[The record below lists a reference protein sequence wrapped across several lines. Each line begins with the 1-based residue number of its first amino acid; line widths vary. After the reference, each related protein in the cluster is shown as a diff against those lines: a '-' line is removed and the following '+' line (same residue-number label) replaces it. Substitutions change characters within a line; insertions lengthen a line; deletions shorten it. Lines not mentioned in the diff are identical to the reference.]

1 MWRAHRENDM
11 GAPYFLP
18 IDPVERRLDMKKL
31 LVVTLLAALAAPLS
45 GCYIAPV
52 GPGYAR
58 PVAVAPV
65 WIPGHFGP
73 YGRWIPGHYA

>member
-1 MWRAHRENDM
+1 
-11 GAPYFLP
+11 
-18 IDPVERRLDMKKL
+18 MKTLVMAAL
-31 LVVTLLAALAAPLS
+31 LVTVSASLS

-65 WIPGHFGP
+65 WIPGHYGP
-73 YGRWIPGHYA
+73 YGHWIPGHYA